1 MAKYELKLANRV
13 QIMNYTILEAMGNHK
28 ESDQVHTAERS
39 ICHWWEFTKKQGTA
53 GKLVKT
59 NFQEPGNSLGG
70 SDRT

>member
-39 ICHWWEFTKKQGTA
+39 ICHW
-53 GKLVKT
+53 
-59 NFQEPGNSLGG
+59 
-70 SDRT
+70 